1 MNGHIHLK
9 PAILSHEEKH
19 YEKRI
24 YSGQEFSFTASDCNY
39 LGCCLCCP
47 ECQHG
52 LHRRLYFQCRPQSYW
67 CTDTPAGHLGTWQNK
82 STRRKKTYSSIFRP
96 QNINHRRYLL
106 WYPALLC
113 KQLPAVWHQIHQRW

>member
-39 LGCCLCCP
+39 LGVA
-47 ECQHG
+47 
-52 LHRRLYFQCRPQSYW
+52 FVAQSVSMDYIGGFTFNAVRNLIGALTLLPVIW
-67 CTDTPAGHLGTWQNK
+67 DLAKQKHQKKKNVFKHLPTAK
-82 STRRKKTYSSIFRP
+82 
-96 QNINHRRYLL
+96 H
-106 WYPALLC
+106 
-113 KQLPAVWHQIHQRW
+113 